1 MHINTSLT
9 TTLTIGGNYKGD
21 ETMTELKNTIDVK
34 LAFPLWKGV
43 LTLLFGAIIWFI
55 PPPSGLAVTAW
66 HMFAIFAATIFAIIL
81 KVLPMG
87 AVTMIALIV
96 SALTGVTPLTA
107 KGEQVAALSGFAN
120 GTIWLI
126 GIAMFI
132 SRAVIKTGL
141 GKRVALWFISKCG
154 SSMLGVAYGLALSD
168 LVLGPGIPS
177 ASARGGGIMYPITQS
192 IATAYQSEPG
202 PTARK
207 AGAFLML
214 CVSQI
219 DAIVCTMFL
228 TAMAGNP
235 LVAELARSQGV
246 EISWTIWFVGAIVPG
261 IASLILLP
269 LVLWFFYPPEL
280 KKTPEIPG
288 IARQELSKMGPMS
301 LAEKILALDFV
312 LLILLWT
319 VGDIFFAIP
328 ATLSAFVGLAILL
341 VSNIMSWKNI
351 AEEKTAWDT
360 MFWFAVLVM
369 MANALN
375 KYGMISW
382 ISEKIVGYV
391 GHFDWLTVF
400 LLLVLVY
407 FYTRYFFASAM
418 AHISAMYLAFLA
430 VAISVGTPP
439 LFAALV
445 LGYTSNLSMGLTQY
459 SGGPGPALFGSGYN
473 TTGQWWGVSFIV
485 SIASILIW
493 LLLGGAWM
501 KLVGFW

>member
-1 MHINTSLT
+1 
-9 TTLTIGGNYKGD
+9 
-21 ETMTELKNTIDVK
+21 MTELNKPLDVK
-34 LAFPLWKGV
+34 LAFPLWKAI
-43 LTLLFGAIIWFI
+43 LTILFGVIIWFT
-55 PPPSGLAVTAW
+55 PPPDGLALHAW
-66 HMFAIFAATIFAIIL
+66 QMFAIFAATIFAIIL

-96 SALTGVTPLTA
+96 SAFLGVTPLSPG
-107 KGEQVAALSGFAN
+107 KSDKVAALSGFAN

-168 LVLGPGIPS
+168 VVLGPGIPS

-202 PTARK
+202 ATARK
-207 AGAFLML
+207 AGAFLMI

-235 LVAELARSQGV
+235 LVAELARSQGI
-246 EISWTIWFVGAIVPG
+246 EITWTTWFVGAIAPG

-269 LVLWFFYPPEL
+269 LVIYAIYPPQL
-280 KKTPEIPG
+280 KKTPEIPS
-288 IARQELSKMGPMS
+288 IAREELRKMGPMS
-301 LAEKILALDFV
+301 LAEKILAFDFV

-319 VGDIFFAIP
+319 VGDIFFSIP
-328 ATLSAFVGLAILL
+328 ATLSAFIGLMVLL
-341 VSNIMSWKNI
+341 
-351 AEEKTAWDT
+351 
-360 MFWFAVLVM
+360 M

-382 ISEKIVGYV
+382 ISERIVGYV
-391 GHFDWLTVF
+391 GHFEWITVF
-400 LLLVLVY
+400 LLLVVVY

-430 VAISVGTPP
+430 VAVSVGVPP

-473 TTGQWWGVSFIV
+473 TTGQWWGVSFV
-485 SIASILIW
+485 VSLASIAIW
-493 LLLGGAWM
+493 LVLGGAWM

>member
-1 MHINTSLT
+1 
-9 TTLTIGGNYKGD
+9 
-21 ETMTELKNTIDVK
+21 MTELNKPLEVK
-34 LAFPLWKGV
+34 LAFPLWKAA
-43 LTLLFGAIIWFI
+43 LTILFGAIIWFT
-55 PPPSGLAVTAW
+55 PPPDGLSLHAW
-66 HMFAIFAATIFAIIL
+66 QMFAIFAATIFAIIF

-96 SALTGVTPLTA
+96 SAFLGVTPLSPG
-107 KGEQVAALSGFAN
+107 KSDKVAALSGFAN
-120 GTIWLI
+120 ATIWLI

-141 GKRVALWFISKCG
+141 GKRVALWFIAKCG

-168 LVLGPGIPS
+168 VVLGPGIPS

-202 PTARK
+202 ATARK
-207 AGAFLML
+207 AGAFLMI

-235 LVAELARSQGV
+235 LVAELARSQGI
-246 EISWTIWFVGAIVPG
+246 EITWTTWFIGAIVPG

-269 LVLWFFYPPEL
+269 LVIYAIYPPQL
-280 KKTPEIPG
+280 KKTPEIPA
-288 IARQELSKMGPMS
+288 IAREELGKMGPMS
-301 LAEKILALDFV
+301 LAEKILALDFI
-312 LLILLWT
+312 LLIVLWT

-328 ATLSAFVGLAILL
+328 ATLSAFIGLMVLL

-351 AEEKTAWDT
+351 IEEKTAWDT

-382 ISEKIVGYV
+382 ISERIVGYV
-391 GHFDWLTVF
+391 GHFEWITVF
-400 LLLVLVY
+400 LLLVVVY

-430 VAISVGTPP
+430 VAVSVGVPP

-473 TTGQWWGVSFIV
+473 TTGQWWGVSFVV
-485 SIASILIW
+485 SIASIFIW
-493 LLLGGAWM
+493 LALGGAWM

>member
-1 MHINTSLT
+1 MS
-9 TTLTIGGNYKGD
+9 
-21 ETMTELKNTIDVK
+21 EQVQVK
-34 LAFPLWKGV
+34 LAFPLWKG
-43 LTLLFGAIIWFI
+43 LFTLLTGLLIWFT
-55 PPPSGLAVTAW
+55 PAPAGLNVDAW

-81 KVLPMG
+81 KVMPMG
-87 AVTMIALIV
+87 AVTLVALVIAIM
-96 SALTGVTPLTA
+96 TGLTPLKA
-107 KGEQVAALSGFAN
+107 SGDKISALSGFAN

-141 GKRVALWFISKCG
+141 GRRVALWFISKCG
-154 SSMLGVAYGLALSD
+154 NSMLGVAYGLALSD
-168 LVLGPGIPS
+168 LVVAPGIPS

-192 IATAYQSEPG
+192 IASAYNSEPG

-207 AGAFLML
+207 AGAFLMI

-219 DAIVCTMFL
+219 DAIICAMFL

-235 LVAELARSQGV
+235 LIAELAHSQGI
-246 EISWTIWFVGAIVPG
+246 EINWMTWFKGAIVPG
-261 IASLILLP
+261 LIALFAVP
-269 LVLWFFYPPEL
+269 LVLYFIYPPEL

-288 IARQELSKMGPMS
+288 IAREELRKMGPMS
-301 LAEKILALDFV
+301 LAEKILAFDFV

-319 VGDIFFAIP
+319 VGDIYFHIP
-328 ATLSAFVGLAILL
+328 ATTSAFIGLIILM
-341 VSNIMSWKNI
+341 VSSIMSWDDITK
-351 AEEKTAWDT
+351 EKTAWDT

-382 ISEKIVGYV
+382 ISKGIVEYV
-391 GHFDWLTVF
+391 GHFEWQMVF
-400 LLLVLVY
+400 LVLVLVY

-430 VAISVGTPP
+430 VSISVGTPP
-439 LFAALV
+439 LLAALV

-473 TTGQWWGVSFIV
+473 TTGQWWGVSFLA

-493 LLLGGAWM
+493 LVFGGLWM
-501 KLVGFW
+501 QAIGIW

>member
-1 MHINTSLT
+1 
-9 TTLTIGGNYKGD
+9 
-21 ETMTELKNTIDVK
+21 MTEPTQPLDVK
-34 LAFPLWKGV
+34 LAFPLWKAV
-43 LTLLFGAIIWFI
+43 LTILFGVIIWYT
-55 PPPSGLAVTAW
+55 PPPDGLTLHAW
-66 HMFAIFAATIFAIIL
+66 QMFAIFAATIFAIIL

-96 SALTGVTPLTA
+96 SAFLGVTPLSPG
-107 KGEQVAALSGFAN
+107 KSDKVAALSGFAN

-168 LVLGPGIPS
+168 VVLGPGIPS

-202 PTARK
+202 ATARK
-207 AGAFLML
+207 AGAFLMI

-235 LVAELARSQGV
+235 LVAELARSQGI
-246 EISWTIWFVGAIVPG
+246 EITWTTWFVGAIVPG

-269 LVLWFFYPPEL
+269 LVIYAIYPPQL
-280 KKTPEIPG
+280 KKTPEIPA
-288 IARQELSKMGPMS
+288 IAREELRKMGPMS
-301 LAEKILALDFV
+301 LAEKILAFDFV

-319 VGDIFFAIP
+319 VGDIFFSIP
-328 ATLSAFVGLAILL
+328 ATLSAFIGLMVLL
-341 VSNIMSWKNI
+341 ISNIMSWKNI
-351 AEEKTAWDT
+351 IEEKTAWDT

-375 KYGMISW
+375 KYGMIKW
-382 ISEKIVGYV
+382 ISERIVGYV
-391 GHFDWLTVF
+391 GHFEWISVF
-400 LLLVLVY
+400 LLLVVVY

-430 VAISVGTPP
+430 VAVSVGVPP

-473 TTGQWWGVSFIV
+473 TTGQWWSVSFV
-485 SIASILIW
+485 VSLESIAIW
-493 LLLGGAWM
+493 LVLGGAWM

>member
-1 MHINTSLT
+1 MN
-9 TTLTIGGNYKGD
+9 D
-21 ETMTELKNTIDVK
+21 QTELIPVK
-34 LAFPLWKGV
+34 LAFPLWKGI
-43 LTLLFGAIIWFI
+43 LTLLFGCIIWFI
-55 PPPSGLAVTAW
+55 PAPAGLAENAW
-66 HMFAIFAATIFAIIL
+66 HMFAIFATTIFAIII
-81 KVLPMG
+81 KVMPMG

-96 SALTGVTPLTA
+96 AALTGVTPLTV
-107 KGEQVAALSGFAN
+107 KGDQQVAALSGFAN

-202 PTARK
+202 PTARR

-246 EISWTIWFVGAIVPG
+246 EISWTTWFVGAIVPG
-261 IASLILLP
+261 LAALILLP
-269 LVLWFFYPPEL
+269 LALYFFYPPEL

-288 IARQELSKMGPMS
+288 LAREQLQKMGPMS
-301 LAEKILALDFV
+301 LAEKILAFDFV

-319 VGDIFFAIP
+319 LGDIVFSIP
-328 ATLSAFVGLAILL
+328 ATLSAFIGLAILL

-351 AEEKTAWDT
+351 IEEKTAWDT

-375 KYGMISW
+375 KYGMIGW
-382 ISEKIVGYV
+382 ISEHIVSYV
-391 GHFDWLTVF
+391 DHFDWLTVF
-400 LLLVLVY
+400 AILVLVY

-473 TTGQWWGVSFIV
+473 TTGQWWGVSFLV
-485 SIASILIW
+485 SLVSLTIW
-493 LLLGGAWM
+493 VVLGGAWM
-501 KLVGFW
+501 NLIGFW

>member
-1 MHINTSLT
+1 MDNS
-9 TTLTIGGNYKGD
+9 GYSV
-21 ETMTELKNTIDVK
+21 DVK
-34 LAFPLWKGV
+34 LAFPLWKAIV
-43 LTLLFGAIIWFI
+43 TLLVGSVIWFT
-55 PPPSGLAVTAW
+55 PPPDGLNITAW
-66 HMFAIFAATIFAIIL
+66 HMFAIFASTILAIIL

-87 AVTMIALIV
+87 AVTMIALII
-96 SALTGVTPLTA
+96 SALTGVTPISA
-107 KGEQVAALSGFAN
+107 KGSAVGALSGFAN
-120 GTIWLI
+120 ATIWLI

-168 LVLGPGIPS
+168 IVLGPGIPS

-192 IATAYQSEPG
+192 IAKAYQSEPG

-207 AGAFLML
+207 AGAFLMI

-235 LVAELARSQGV
+235 LIAELARSQGI
-246 EISWTIWFVGAIVPG
+246 EISWTTWFLGAIVPG

-269 LVLWFFYPPEL
+269 LVLYFIYPPEL

-288 IARQELSKMGPMS
+288 IAREELKKMGPMS
-301 LAEKILALDFV
+301 LAEKILAFDFI

-319 VGDIFFAIP
+319 VGDVFFAIP
-328 ATLSAFVGLAILL
+328 ATLSAFIGLAILL

-351 AEEKTAWDT
+351 VEEKTAWDT

-369 MANALN
+369 MASALN
-375 KYGMISW
+375 KYGMITW
-382 ISEKIVGYV
+382 ISQEILGYV
-391 GHFDWLTVF
+391 GNFEWLTVF
-400 LLLVLVY
+400 IILVLVY

-430 VAISVGTPP
+430 VAISVGAPP

-473 TTGQWWGVSFIV
+473 STGQWWGVSFIV
-485 SIASILIW
+485 SLASIFIW
-493 LLLGGAWM
+493 VVLGGAWM
-501 KLVGFW
+501 KMLGYW

>member
-1 MHINTSLT
+1 
-9 TTLTIGGNYKGD
+9 
-21 ETMTELKNTIDVK
+21 MTEENKTLEVK
-34 LAFPLWKGV
+34 LAFPLWKAV
-43 LTLLFGAIIWFI
+43 LTLLLGTAIWLT
-55 PPPSGLAVTAW
+55 PPPVGLGDNAW

-87 AVTMIALIV
+87 AVTMIALVI
-96 SALTGVTPLTA
+96 SALLEVTPLSPGQSG
-107 KGEQVAALSGFAN
+107 KVAALSGFAN
-120 GTIWLI
+120 STIWLI

-141 GKRVALWFISKCG
+141 GKRIALWFIAKCG

-168 LVLGPGIPS
+168 VVLGPGIPS

-192 IATAYQSEPG
+192 IATVYRSEPG
-202 PTARK
+202 ATARK
-207 AGAFLML
+207 AGAFLMI

-219 DAIVCTMFL
+219 DAIVCTLFL

-235 LVAELARSQGV
+235 LVAELAKSQGIV
-246 EISWTIWFVGAIVPG
+246 ITWSNWFIGAIVPG

-269 LVLWFFYPPEL
+269 LVLYFIYPPQL
-280 KKTPEIPG
+280 KKTPEIPS
-288 IARQELSKMGPMS
+288 IAREELRKMGPMS
-301 LAEKILALDFV
+301 LAEKILACDFV

-319 VGDIFFAIP
+319 VGDIFFSIP
-328 ATLSAFVGLAILL
+328 ATLSAFIGLIVLL

-351 AEEKTAWDT
+351 IEEKTAWDT

-375 KYGMISW
+375 KYDMIKW
-382 ISEKIVGYV
+382 ISQCITGYV
-391 GHFDWLTVF
+391 SHLPWMTVF
-400 LLLVLVY
+400 LLLVVVY

-430 VAISVGTPP
+430 VAVSVGVPP

-485 SIASILIW
+485 SLVSLAIW

-501 KLVGFW
+501 KMIGFW

>member
-1 MHINTSLT
+1 M
-9 TTLTIGGNYKGD
+9 
-21 ETMTELKNTIDVK
+21 MTEQVQVK

-43 LTLLFGAIIWFI
+43 FTLFVGLLIWFM
-55 PPPSGLAVTAW
+55 PPPTGLDIFAW
-66 HMFAIFAATIFAIIL
+66 HMFAVFAATILAIIL
-81 KVLPMG
+81 KVMPMG
-87 AVTMIALIV
+87 AVTMVALVV
-96 SALTGVTPLTA
+96 SAMTGLTPISGGGNG
-107 KGEQVAALSGFAN
+107 KVAALSGFAN

-141 GKRVALWFISKCG
+141 GRRIALWFISKCG
-154 SSMLGVAYGLALSD
+154 HSMLGVAYGLALSD
-168 LVLGPGIPS
+168 MVLGPGIPS

-207 AGAFLML
+207 AGAFLMI

-219 DAIVCTMFL
+219 DAIICAMFL

-235 LVAELARSQGV
+235 LIAELAASQGIQV
-246 EISWTIWFVGAIVPG
+246 NWGIWFLGAIVPG
-261 IASLILLP
+261 LLTLLIIP
-269 LVLWFFYPPEL
+269 LCLYYIYPPEL

-288 IARQELSKMGPMS
+288 IAREELRKMGPMS
-301 LAEKILALDFV
+301 LAEKILAFDFV
-312 LLILLWT
+312 LLIVLWT
-319 VGDIFFAIP
+319 AGDIFFQIP
-328 ATLSAFVGLAILL
+328 ATLSAFIGLAILL
-341 VSNIMSWKNI
+341 LSNIMSWKNI
-351 AEEKTAWDT
+351 IEEKTAWDT

-375 KYGMISW
+375 KYGMIAW
-382 ISEKIVGYV
+382 ISKGIVGYI
-391 GHFDWLTVF
+391 GHFDWLLVF
-400 LLLVLVY
+400 LVLILVY

-430 VAISVGTPP
+430 VSVSVGVPP
-439 LFAALV
+439 LLAALT

-473 TTGQWWGVSFIV
+473 STGQWWGVSFLVSIV
-485 SIASILIW
+485 SIAIW
-493 LLLGGAWM
+493 LLAGGAWM
-501 KLVGFW
+501 KIVGIW

>member
-1 MHINTSLT
+1 
-9 TTLTIGGNYKGD
+9 
-21 ETMTELKNTIDVK
+21 MTEPNKPLEVK
-34 LAFPLWKGV
+34 LAFPLWKAA
-43 LTLLFGAIIWFI
+43 LTILFGAIIWFT
-55 PPPSGLAVTAW
+55 PPPDGLSLHAW
-66 HMFAIFAATIFAIIL
+66 QMFAIFAATIFAIIL

-96 SALTGVTPLTA
+96 SAFLGVTPLSPG
-107 KGEQVAALSGFAN
+107 KSDKVAALSGFAN
-120 GTIWLI
+120 ATIWLI

-141 GKRVALWFISKCG
+141 GKRVALWFIAKCG

-168 LVLGPGIPS
+168 VVLGPGIPS

-202 PTARK
+202 ATARK
-207 AGAFLML
+207 AGAFLMI

-235 LVAELARSQGV
+235 LVAELARSQGI
-246 EISWTIWFVGAIVPG
+246 EITWTTWFIGAIVPG

-269 LVLWFFYPPEL
+269 LVIYAIYPPQL
-280 KKTPEIPG
+280 KKTPEIPA
-288 IARQELSKMGPMS
+288 IAREELRKMGPMS
-301 LAEKILALDFV
+301 LAEKILALDFI
-312 LLILLWT
+312 LLIVLWT

-328 ATLSAFVGLAILL
+328 ATLSAFIGLMVLL

-351 AEEKTAWDT
+351 IEEKTAWDT

-382 ISEKIVGYV
+382 ISARIVDYV
-391 GHFDWLTVF
+391 GHFEWITVF
-400 LLLVLVY
+400 LLLVVVY

-430 VAISVGTPP
+430 VAVSVGVPP

-473 TTGQWWGVSFIV
+473 TTGQWWGVSFVV
-485 SIASILIW
+485 SIASIFIW
-493 LLLGGAWM
+493 LALGGAWM

>member
-1 MHINTSLT
+1 MNNS
-9 TTLTIGGNYKGD
+9 N
-21 ETMTELKNTIDVK
+21 NTIDIK
-34 LAFPLWKGV
+34 LAFPLWKG
-43 LTLLFGAIIWFI
+43 LITLLFGIILWFI
-55 PPPSGLAVTAW
+55 PPPSGLYANAW
-66 HMFAIFAATIFAIIL
+66 HMFAIFATTIFAIIL
-81 KVLPMG
+81 KVMPMG
-87 AVTMIALIV
+87 AVTMIALIF
-96 SALTGVTPLTA
+96 SALTGVTPLSA
-107 KGEQVAALSGFAN
+107 KGDAVGALSGFAN
-120 GTIWLI
+120 ATIWLI

-141 GKRVALWFISKCG
+141 GRRVALWFISKCG
-154 SSMLGVAYGLALSD
+154 SNMLGVAYGLALSD

-192 IATAYQSEPG
+192 IAAAYNSEPG
-202 PTARK
+202 ATARR
-207 AGAFLML
+207 AGAFLMI

-235 LVAELARSQGV
+235 LIAELARNQGI
-246 EISWTIWFVGAIVPG
+246 EISWTTWFVGAIVPG
-261 IASLILLP
+261 IASLVLLP
-269 LVLWFFYPPEL
+269 LALYFIYPPEL
-280 KKTPEIPG
+280 KKTPEIPD
-288 IARQELSKMGPMS
+288 IAREELKRMGPMS
-301 LAEKILALDFV
+301 LAEKILAFDFM

-319 VGDIFFAIP
+319 VGDIFFSIS
-328 ATLSAFVGLAILL
+328 ATLSAFIGLAILL
-341 VSNIMSWKNI
+341 LSNIMSWKNI
-351 AEEKTAWDT
+351 IEEKTAWDT

-382 ISEKIVGYV
+382 ISKGIVGYV
-391 GHFDWLTVF
+391 SHFEWLTVF
-400 LLLVLVY
+400 LVLVLIY

-473 TTGQWWGVSFIV
+473 STGQWWGVSFVV
-485 SIASILIW
+485 SIISILIW

-501 KLVGFW
+501 KVIGYW

>member
-1 MHINTSLT
+1 MS
-9 TTLTIGGNYKGD
+9 TLNQ
-21 ETMTELKNTIDVK
+21 EVDVK
-34 LAFPLWKGV
+34 LSFALWKGV
-43 LTLLFGAIIWFI
+43 VTLLFGTILWFI
-55 PPPSGLAVTAW
+55 PPPETLATNAW
-66 HMFAIFAATIFAIIL
+66 HMFAIFATTIFAIIIKL
-81 KVLPMG
+81 MPMG

-96 SALTGVTPLTA
+96 SALTGITPING
-107 KGEQVAALSGFAN
+107 KGDQVSALSGFAN

-154 SSMLGVAYGLALSD
+154 SSMLGVAYGLALAD

-192 IATAYQSEPG
+192 IATSYQSCPG
-202 PTARK
+202 KTARK

-214 CVSQI
+214 SVSQI
-219 DAIVCTMFL
+219 DAIICTMFL

-235 LVAELARSQGV
+235 LIAELAFSQGV
-246 EISWTIWFVGAIVPG
+246 EISWTTWFLGAVIPG
-261 IASLILLP
+261 VISLVVLP
-269 LVLWFFYPPEL
+269 LVLYWVYPPEL
-280 KKTPEIPG
+280 KKTPEIPT
-288 IARQELSKMGPMS
+288 IATEELKKLGPMS
-301 LAEKILALDFV
+301 LAEKILACDFI

-328 ATLSAFVGLAILL
+328 ATLSAFIGLGILL
-341 VSNIMSWKNI
+341 ITNIMSWKNI
-351 AEEKTAWDT
+351 TEEKTAWDT

-375 KYGMISW
+375 KYGMINW
-382 ISEKIVGYV
+382 ISKNIVSYV
-391 GHFDWLTVF
+391 GHFDWFTVF
-400 LLLVLVY
+400 IILVLVY

-485 SIASILIW
+485 SIVSILIW
-493 LLLGGAWM
+493 LVLGSGWM
-501 KLVGFW
+501 KFIGFW